1 MVNTQKI
8 WCRLGRGKSR
18 RRGKKRSRNKTRSR
32 GMGRGFT
39 SRNYTRKATEL
50 RKLDLDRDIE
60 KEFLGLVKR
69 DSAATML
76 QKNVGNYSDKR
87 KVRRL
92 LRDLLEHESDDPDTL
107 HFEMDDDNLRE
118 ILGDVTASMRFTIRD
133 RKNQAWI
140 RILGKIY
147 NGLNEFVSERNS
159 PIYKDIVRAFK
170 ILVHKLLDIEIDEA
184 NDNAFL
190 ESEDLYNLLIEPLI
204 ARNRL
209 AWPVG

>member
-1 MVNTQKI
+1 MGNTSKKR
-8 WCRLGRGKSR
+8 CRRGRGRNRQSKGRTR
-18 RRGKKRSRNKTRSR
+18 RL
-32 GMGRGFT
+32 GRGFT

-60 KEFLGLVKR
+60 KEILGLVKR
-69 DSAATML
+69 DSASTML
-76 QKNVGNYSDKR
+76 QKNIGNYSDRR

-147 NGLNEFVSERNS
+147 NGLNEFVSERDS

-184 NDNAFL
+184 NDNTFL